1 MSSKN
6 NNNEAMAIR
15 IKARYQ
21 NVDVLPLAVYDRLIK
36 FVTVNYLP
44 LCHSLETCLAVKTKE
59 DFATC
64 LVRILHK
71 QRVVKDFLCDIIM
84 AEIGQLENEHLMFRG
99 NSLATKSME
108 AYIKVKST
116 KLYCNQITF

>member
-6 NNNEAMAIR
+6 NNNDVMGIR
-15 IKARYQ
+15 IKSRYQ
-21 NVDVLPLAVYDRLIK
+21 SIEVLPLKTYDRLIK
-36 FVTVNYLP
+36 FTSENYLN
-44 LCHSLETCLAVKTKE
+44 LCNSLETCLAVKTKE

-84 AEIGQLENEHLMFRG
+84 AEIGQLGRIFAR
-99 NSLATKSME
+99 
-108 AYIKVKST
+108 
-116 KLYCNQITF
+116 F